1 MILVR
6 GSNTRKGDIMN
17 YNKISQKPRP
27 QPERMQPPEVTDAT
41 PAIISNKIATVVSI
55 SRLNVRKEPNITSPV
70 ITTVNP
76 GDKLNVIE
84 LDNEW
89 AHISM
94 DDTGKAY
101 VMAGY
106 IKFDEE

>member
-1 MILVR
+1 
-6 GSNTRKGDIMN
+6 MN
-17 YNKISQKPRP
+17 YNKIGQKQRP
-27 QPERMQPPEVTDAT
+27 QPERRQPPEIINAT
-41 PAIISNKIATVVSI
+41 PPVEFSKIATVVSI
-55 SRLNVRKEPNITSPV
+55 SRLNVRKDPNINSPI

-94 DDTGKAY
+94 DDAGKGY

-106 IKFDEE
+106 IKFGEE